1 MQFGIYEQ
9 LLLELRTE
17 DQRGFKN
24 FMRMPPEMFDELLDR
39 VGPRITKQQTWL
51 RKPLEPGL
59 KLALTLRHLA
69 SRSSYHAVR
78 MEGTSQ
84 HIVSPSAGSMPTYT
98 YDVKT
103 LCCVLC
109 ENKILFLK
117 VNKFRNKCNMS
128 LSVNRKN

>member
-1 MQFGIYEQ
+1 MQFGIYDQ

-24 FMRMPPEMFDELLDR
+24 FMLMPPEMFDELLDR

-69 SRSSYHAVR
+69 SGSSYSTMQYGWRVQAN
-78 MEGTSQ
+78 TQ
-84 HIVSPSAGSMPTYT
+84 
-98 YDVKT
+98 
-103 LCCVLC
+103 
-109 ENKILFLK
+109 
-117 VNKFRNKCNMS
+117 
-128 LSVNRKN
+128 